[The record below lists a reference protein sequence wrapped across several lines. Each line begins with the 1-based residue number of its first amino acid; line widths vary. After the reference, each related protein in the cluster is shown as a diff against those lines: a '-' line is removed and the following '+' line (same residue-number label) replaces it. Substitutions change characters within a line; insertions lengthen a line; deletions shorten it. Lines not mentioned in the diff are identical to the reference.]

1 MQNCASV
8 QTSSRRKLAELYGA
22 TYPVDTIVP
31 LEPRVPRISEEG
43 RGGER
48 RRKKLPQVRGG
59 EREGEGRGAVRCKG
73 IFKPALCFC
82 AACCVGL
89 AFCLN
94 HS

>member
-48 RRKKLPQVRGG
+48 RRKKLPQVRGEG
-59 EREGEGRGAVRCKG
+59 KGRERGEGRFRCKG
-73 IFKPALCFC
+73 VFKLALR
-82 AACCVGL
+82 CVLCGL
-89 AFCLN
+89 GLL
-94 HS
+94 SEP